1 MRGAGLHRARLP
13 GGDGMIQP
21 GGMFESF
28 LPPTWTLST
37 VALAAAV
44 FLLAGLIKG
53 IAGAGLPTVALALLA
68 LFIDIKAAIALLVV
82 PALITNIWQGLVG
95 GAFGPIAKRL
105 APMLLASVVGIWI
118 GVEILSV
125 GDARV
130 LAGILGIVLFF
141 YAGYSLATPQIAPP
155 APKAERWL
163 GPPVGLSTGI
173 LFGFTG
179 SFLVPGVLY
188 MQALGFARDHFVQAM
203 GIAFSFSTL
212 ILWIFLAGN
221 GLFTVSLG
229 LVSALVCIPAIL
241 GMVLGQKLRSG
252 MSEAKFR
259 KAFFV
264 TLLGLSL
271 YIVARAFL

>member
-1 MRGAGLHRARLP
+1 
-13 GGDGMIQP
+13 MI
-21 GGMFESF
+21 ESF
-28 LPPTWTLST
+28 IPDGWSPTTL
-37 VALAAAV
+37 ALTAAV

-68 LFIDIKAAIALLVV
+68 LFIDIKVAIALLVV
-82 PALITNIWQGLVG
+82 PAVTTNIWQGLTG
-95 GAFGPIAKRL
+95 GAFGAIAKRL

-118 GVEILSV
+118 GVAILSV
-125 GDARV
+125 GDAKV

-155 APKAERWL
+155 SPRAERWL

-188 MQALGFARDHFVQAM
+188 MQALGLKRDHFVQAM
-203 GIAFSFSTL
+203 GIAFSFSTFV
-212 ILWIFLAGN
+212 LWLFLAGN
-221 GLFTVSLG
+221 DLFSVSLG
-229 LVSALVCIPAIL
+229 IVSTIVCVPAIL
-241 GMVLGQKLRSG
+241 GMVIGQKLRGG

-259 KAFFV
+259 RVFFI
-264 TLLGLSL
+264 TLLALSL

>member
-1 MRGAGLHRARLP
+1 MLDSL
-13 GGDGMIQP
+13 
-21 GGMFESF
+21 
-28 LPPTWTLST
+28 LPPDWTPVTL
-37 VALAAAV
+37 ALACAV

-68 LFIDIKAAIALLVV
+68 LFVDIKAAIALLVV
-82 PALITNIWQGLVG
+82 PALVTNIWQGLTG
-95 GAFGPIAKRL
+95 GAFMPIAKRL
-105 APMLLASVVGIWI
+105 APMLLASIVGIWI
-118 GVEILSV
+118 GVAILSV
-125 GDARV
+125 GNATV

-155 APKAERWL
+155 SPRAEMWL
-163 GPPVGLSTGI
+163 GPPVGFTTGI

-188 MQALGFARDHFVQAM
+188 MQALGLKRDHFVQAM

-212 ILWIFLAGN
+212 VLWMFLTGN
-221 GLFTVSLG
+221 GLFSVALG
-229 LVSALVCIPAIL
+229 LVSAIVCIPAIA
-241 GMVLGQKLRSG
+241 GMVVGQKLRGG

-259 KAFFV
+259 MAFFV

>member
-1 MRGAGLHRARLP
+1 MHPPSPAKVFSSEAPENYAMIESLIP
-13 GGDGMIQP
+13 DGW
-21 GGMFESF
+21 SA
-28 LPPTWTLST
+28 TTL
-37 VALAAAV
+37 ALTAAV

-82 PALITNIWQGLVG
+82 PALITNIWQGLTG
-95 GAFGPIAKRL
+95 GALVPIAKRL
-105 APMLLASVVGIWI
+105 APMLLASVIGIWI

-125 GDARV
+125 GDAKV

-155 APKAERWL
+155 SPQAEIWL
-163 GPPVGLSTGI
+163 GPPVGITTGI

-188 MQALGFARDHFVQAM
+188 MQALGFKRDHFVQAM
-203 GIAFSFSTL
+203 GIAFSFSTFV
-212 ILWIFLAGN
+212 LWIFLTGN
-221 GLFTVSLG
+221 GLFSVSLG
-229 LVSALVCIPAIL
+229 LVSAIVCIPAIL

-252 MSEAKFR
+252 MSEEKFR

-264 TLLGLSL
+264 TLLFLSL
-271 YIVARAFL
+271 YIVWRAFF

>member
-1 MRGAGLHRARLP
+1 MIESLIP
-13 GGDGMIQP
+13 GGW
-21 GGMFESF
+21 S
-28 LPPTWTLST
+28 TTTLGI
-37 VALAAAV
+37 AAAV

-68 LFIDIKAAIALLVV
+68 LFIDIKVAIALLVV
-82 PALITNIWQGLVG
+82 PALITNIWQGLTG

-105 APMLLASVVGIWI
+105 APMLAASVIGIWI
-118 GVEILSV
+118 GVAILSV
-125 GDARV
+125 GNAKV

-155 APKAERWL
+155 SRRTEAWL
-163 GPPVGLSTGI
+163 GPPVGFITGI

-188 MQALGFARDHFVQAM
+188 MQALGLKRDHFVQAM
-203 GIAFSFSTL
+203 GIAFSFSSL
-212 ILWIFLAGN
+212 VLWIFLAGN
-221 GLFTVSLG
+221 GLFSVSLG
-229 LVSALVCIPAIL
+229 FVSTLVCLPAIL
-241 GMVLGQKLRSG
+241 GMVLGQRLRSG
-252 MSEAKFR
+252 MSETKFR
-259 KAFFV
+259 RYFFI

>member
-1 MRGAGLHRARLP
+1 
-13 GGDGMIQP
+13 MI
-21 GGMFESF
+21 EAF
-28 LPPTWTLST
+28 LPTGWTTATL
-37 VALAAAV
+37 ALAAAV

-68 LFIDIKAAIALLVV
+68 LFIDIKVAIALLVV
-82 PALITNIWQGLVG
+82 PALITNIWQGLTG

-105 APMLLASVVGIWI
+105 APMLAASVIGIWI
-118 GVEILSV
+118 GVTILSV
-125 GDARV
+125 GDAKV

-141 YAGYSLATPQIAPP
+141 YAGYSLTTPQIAPP
-155 APKAERWL
+155 SPRAESWL
-163 GPPVGLSTGI
+163 GPPVGFVTGI

-188 MQALGFARDHFVQAM
+188 MQALGLKRDHFVQAM
-203 GIAFSFSTL
+203 GIAFSFSSL
-212 ILWIFLAGN
+212 VLWIFLAGN
-221 GLFTVSLG
+221 GLFSISLG
-229 LVSALVCIPAIL
+229 VASTLVCVPAIL
-241 GMVLGQKLRSG
+241 GMVLGQRLRSG

-259 KAFFV
+259 RYFFV

>member
-1 MRGAGLHRARLP
+1 
-13 GGDGMIQP
+13 
-21 GGMFESF
+21 MFEL
-28 LPPTWTLST
+28 LPPTWTPTTL
-37 VALAAAV
+37 ALAGAI

-68 LFIDIKAAIALLVV
+68 LFIDIKAAIALLIV
-82 PALITNIWQGLVG
+82 PAFITNIWQGASG
-95 GAFGPIAKRL
+95 GAFGPVAKRL
-105 APMLLASVVGIWI
+105 APMLLASVVGIWV

-125 GDARV
+125 GDAKV
-130 LAGILGIVLFF
+130 LAGILGIVLLF

-155 APKAERWL
+155 SPRAERWL

-188 MQALGFARDHFVQAM
+188 MQALGLKRDHFVQAM
-203 GIAFSFSTL
+203 GIAFSFSTFV
-212 ILWIFLAGN
+212 LWMFLAGN
-221 GLFTVSLG
+221 GLFSVSLG
-229 LVSALVCIPAIL
+229 FVSAIVCVPTIV
-241 GMVLGQKLRSG
+241 GMMMGQKLRGG

-259 KAFFV
+259 RVFFI
-264 TLLGLSL
+264 TLLALSI

>member
-1 MRGAGLHRARLP
+1 MIDAFIP
-13 GGDGMIQP
+13 DGW
-21 GGMFESF
+21 S
-28 LPPTWTLST
+28 TTTL
-37 VALAAAV
+37 ALAAAV

-68 LFIDIKAAIALLVV
+68 LFIDIKVAIALLVV
-82 PALITNIWQGLVG
+82 PAVTTNIWQGLTG
-95 GAFGPIAKRL
+95 GAFAPVAKRL

-125 GDARV
+125 GDAKV

-155 APKAERWL
+155 GPRAERWL

-188 MQALGFARDHFVQAM
+188 MQALGLKRDHFVQAM
-203 GIAFSFSTL
+203 GIAFSFSTFV
-212 ILWIFLAGN
+212 LWLFLAGN

-229 LVSALVCIPAIL
+229 LVSAIVCIPAFL
-241 GMVLGQKLRSG
+241 GMVIGQKLRGG

-259 KAFFV
+259 RVFFI
-264 TLLGLSL
+264 TLLALSL